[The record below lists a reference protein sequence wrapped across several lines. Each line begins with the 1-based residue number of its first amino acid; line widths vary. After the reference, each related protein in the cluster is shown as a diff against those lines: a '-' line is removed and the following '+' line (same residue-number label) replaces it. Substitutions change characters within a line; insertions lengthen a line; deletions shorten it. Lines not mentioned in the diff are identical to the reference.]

1 VSDSKKKRDLY
12 PILLLTAT
20 SFGVAAN
27 GLNMSVFNIALPVVS
42 AHFHASSM
50 EASWIVLSYILFNSI
65 LILVFGRLADIYG
78 RRKLYLLGVAEYAIA
93 SLLCGFAPNATSLI
107 IFRILQAVGAALL
120 ITNTTPLITDAFPK
134 KHLGRALGVNTFVL
148 SVSQLIGP
156 VLGGYL
162 IVTFG
167 WPWVFWINVPAAL
180 ICFVWGFFKIRPS
193 PKVEQREKID
203 VLGNL
208 ASLFGLGGFIIAF
221 SVASEVGFVSWP
233 VLIGLAVFVV
243 CLIFFLKHEKRTDHP
258 MIDLSLFKNNL
269 YAMANLAALL
279 ASNVRAGMLLLVSL
293 HAQYINFNDPQQ
305 AGFIVLP
312 MAIGTAIASPIAGT
326 LTRRWKSK
334 YLSTSGLAVSCV
346 GIIMILVYVS
356 LPVSLLWLLAG
367 EFLVGFGGGAFFV
380 PNTTIIMLTVP
391 DDRRGVANGIRSMLQ
406 NVGKLTSTA
415 LSMMLITVFLP
426 IDLKNGVFR
435 GQIQTLGGE
444 DAALFTNGFQIAFL
458 LMLVLSV
465 IAILTS
471 WSRGKKTGGISGE
484 GLMP

>member
-1 VSDSKKKRDLY
+1 VSDNTKKDSY
-12 PILLLTAT
+12 PWLLLTTT

-27 GLNMSVFNIALPVVS
+27 GLNMSVLNIALPVIS

-78 RRKLYLLGVAEYAIA
+78 RRKLYLLGVAEYAVA
-93 SLLCGFAPNATSLI
+93 SLLCGFAPNALTLI
-107 IFRILQAVGAALL
+107 LFRILQAVGAALL

-134 KHLGRALGVNTFVL
+134 KQLGRALGINTFVL
-148 SVSQLIGP
+148 SVSQLVGP
-156 VLGGYL
+156 VVGGYL
-162 IVTFG
+162 TVTFG
-167 WPWVFWINVPAAL
+167 WPWVFWINVPMAL
-180 ICFVWGFFKIRPS
+180 ICFVWGFFRIRPS
-193 PKVEQREKID
+193 PEAEQREKID

-208 ASLFGLGGFIIAF
+208 ASLFGLGGLVIAL
-221 SVASEVGFVSWP
+221 SVASEVGFMSLP
-233 VLIGLAVFVV
+233 VLLGFAVFIV
-243 CLIFFLKHEKRTDHP
+243 CLVFFLRYEKRIDHP

-312 MAIGTAIASPIAGT
+312 MAIGTAIASPIAGA

-346 GIIMILVYVS
+346 GIIIIVAYVVWS
-356 LPVSLLWLLAG
+356 IPVLWLLIG
-367 EFLVGFGGGAFFV
+367 EFLVGIGGGVFFV
-380 PNTTIIMLTVP
+380 PNTTTIMLTVP
-391 DDRRGVANGIRSMLQ
+391 EERRGVANGIRSMLQ

-415 LSMMLITVFLP
+415 LSMMLITAFLP
-426 IDLKNGVFR
+426 LDLKNGVFR
-435 GQIQTLGGE
+435 GQTQALSGE
-444 DAALFTNGFQIAFL
+444 EASLFANGFQIAFL
-458 LMLVLSV
+458 LMLVLSFA
-465 IAILTS
+465 AILTS
-471 WSRGKKTGGISGE
+471 WSRGKKKSK
-484 GLMP
+484 